1 LFFNVI
7 KTRSFSTVVIIVFFL
22 IFGAAAFISYQMY
35 RNALRHTINEN
46 KATARIL
53 SNLIYEHQK
62 AAIGILES
70 YANRSSFVDAV
81 EKKAFD
87 QMLPLLKFLSEY
99 HAEIDAL
106 FVADR
111 YGTLWANYPVDRKVY
126 GRNLAHRDWYKGVS
140 KKWKPYISTVYSR
153 VVVEKGL
160 ATAIAVPVF
169 DRKNNVIGILSTAQR
184 TDFLSNLI
192 ESNKLNPDKNVTLA
206 DQEGNVIYS
215 DVAEHKKEIIK
226 CTHFSLISKAI
237 KENKNTIE
245 AIDHLK
251 NNKEEILAFSP
262 VKDIGWTIII
272 GEGKR
277 TILKSHITDFVI
289 IFSIAF
295 LLFVCIT
302 IAALLLQRNLKYKKA
317 KELLEKERQL
327 RESEDKFRVLA
338 ESTPTAVMMYQ
349 NDKWLYAN
357 RAAEAISGYTLNELT
372 KMEFWAFVHPD
383 YRSVIQER
391 GRKRQKGDNTINRY
405 EFKIISKDGS
415 EKWVDL
421 SGASTV
427 FNGSPAGIISVT
439 DITDRKQAQEKIK
452 RIADEWITTF
462 DSINDL
468 ISIQDRDFKIVRVN
482 KAYAKAFKTSPD
494 ELIGKYCY
502 EVLHGTDCPMP
513 NCPYEKTQDART
525 SKSEEI
531 FESNL
536 GKYIEISTSPV
547 FDARGEVAGSVHIVK
562 DISERKRAEDLI
574 KVSEERHRNISALTS
589 DYIYSCVRSK
599 DSVFAVD
606 WISGAFE
613 KITGYTNDELMQ
625 RGCWLTLVHPEDFE
639 RVSRFLIDLKPG
651 ESGECEFR
659 IITRDGKILWIYDY
673 NKCMEHESLPDHYR
687 LLGASQNIT
696 ERKNMEESLRETLE
710 KLRKS
715 LAGTIQA
722 MSLTVETRD
731 PYTAGHQRRVSN
743 LARTIAQEMG
753 LSADTVDNIRMA
765 GIIHDIG
772 KISVPAELLAKPTK
786 LTDIEMGL
794 IKVHSQSGYDI
805 LKDVELPYPIAE
817 MVLQHH
823 ERLDGSGYPQGLKG
837 NQILL
842 ETKILSVADVIEAIA
857 THRPYR
863 PARGI
868 EPALEEIEK
877 NKGILYDEKVVDICL
892 KLFREKGFSF
902 E

>member
-1 LFFNVI
+1 MFPALI
-7 KTRSFSTVVIIVFFL
+7 KPRSFSTVVTIIFFL
-22 IFGAAAFISYQMY
+22 IFGAAAFISYQIY
-35 RNALRHTINEN
+35 RNALRHTIIEN

-70 YANRSSFVDAV
+70 YAGRSNFIDAL
-81 EKKAFD
+81 EKKSFD
-87 QMLPLLKFLSEY
+87 QIVPLLKLLCEY

-106 FVADR
+106 FVTDQH
-111 YGTLWANYPVDRKVY
+111 GTLWANYPVDRQIY
-126 GRNLAHRDWYKGVS
+126 GKNLAFRDWYKGVS
-140 KKWKPYISTVYSR
+140 KKWQPYMSTVYSR
-153 VVVEKGL
+153 IVLEKEH
-160 ATAIAVPVF
+160 AIAIAVPIF
-169 DRKNNVIGILSTAQR
+169 NKKGNVIGILSTSQR
-184 TDFLSNLI
+184 SSLI
-192 ESNKLNPDKNVTLA
+192 AGLIRSNKLNPDKNVTLA

-215 DVAEHKKEIIK
+215 DVAEYKKEIIK
-226 CTHFSLISKAI
+226 CSHFSLISKAI
-237 KENKNTIE
+237 RENKNTIE
-245 AIDHLK
+245 TIDHLK
-251 NNKEEILAFSP
+251 NKKEEILAFSP
-262 VKDIGWTIII
+262 VKDTGWTVII
-272 GEGKR
+272 GEEKR
-277 TILKSHITDFVI
+277 TILKSQITDFII

-295 LLFVCIT
+295 LLFACIT
-302 IAALLLQRNLKYKKA
+302 TAALLLQRDLKYKKT

-327 RESEDKFRVLA
+327 RESEDKFKVLA
-338 ESTPTAVMMYQ
+338 ESTPTAIMMYQ
-349 NDKWLYAN
+349 NNKWIYAN
-357 RAAEAISGYTLNELT
+357 PAAELISGYSLNDLT
-372 KMEFWAFVHPD
+372 KMDFWAFVHPE
-383 YRSVIQER
+383 YRSLIQER
-391 GRKRQKGDNTINRY
+391 GRKRQKGDNTVNHY

-421 SGASTV
+421 SGASMI

-439 DITDRKQAQEKIK
+439 DITDSKQAQEKIK

-468 ISIQDRDFKIVRVN
+468 ISIQDRDYKIVRVN
-482 KAYAKAFKTSPD
+482 KAYAEALNMSAD
-494 ELIGKYCY
+494 ELIGKHCY
-502 EVLHGTDCPMP
+502 EVLHGSDCPIP
-513 NCPYEKTQDART
+513 NCPYEQTQNTRT
-525 SKSEEI
+525 SKTEEM
-531 FESNL
+531 FEPGL
-536 GKYIEISTSPV
+536 GKHIEISTSPI
-547 FDARGEVAGSVHIVK
+547 FDANSEVAGSVHIVK
-562 DISERKRAEDLI
+562 DISERKKAEDLI
-574 KVSEERHRNISALTS
+574 KASEERHRNISTLTS

-599 DSVFAVD
+599 DSVFAID

-613 KITGYTNDELMQ
+613 KITGYMNEELLL
-625 RGCWLTLVHPEDFE
+625 RRCWLTLVHPEDIE